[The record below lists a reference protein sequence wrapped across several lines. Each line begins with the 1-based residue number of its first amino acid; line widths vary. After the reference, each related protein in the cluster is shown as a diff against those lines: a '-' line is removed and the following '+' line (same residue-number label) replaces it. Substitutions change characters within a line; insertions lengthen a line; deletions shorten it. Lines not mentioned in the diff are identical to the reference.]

1 MDSEGRDLEIG
12 SRLRQGLLPDL
23 LIENGQAASK
33 SLQGDDGQDAGF
45 KIQDSECRLLRF
57 LCIVYLVSWI

>member
-12 SRLRQGLLPDL
+12 SRLGQGLLPDL

-45 KIQDSECRLLRF
+45 KIQNAGF
-57 LCIVYLVSWI
+57 